1 MERFKEEVI
10 MHVMKDS
17 WSFWR
22 SRNSVLLATVSH
34 FSDVDQPHQ
43 NHITW
48 EGCLNAVFWEA
59 TQSHWFTGSAFSPGR
74 WVISAYPEVWD
85 MLLWRMGA
93 TEGFD
98 LTFHG
103 YVFTFNMQYKHVV
116 SVSQSRF
123 PCPPVRHPAP
133 PQKQPLLLESFQ
145 EGMVACS
152 LPTWSQI
159 HILSSSV
166 FPGLLWPLP
175 FVKFGQ

>member
-1 MERFKEEVI
+1 
-10 MHVMKDS
+10 
-17 WSFWR
+17 
-22 SRNSVLLATVSH
+22 
-34 FSDVDQPHQ
+34 
-43 NHITW
+43 
-48 EGCLNAVFWEA
+48 
-59 TQSHWFTGSAFSPGR
+59 
-74 WVISAYPEVWD
+74 